1 MDIDRRD
8 RSYRDSIAVKI
19 DPLSL
24 IKKNVYEE
32 RNRKKTWQY
41 RKYTDIDP
49 NFICIS
55 KDGTLGE
62 VWRVGN
68 LIIGLPSIEGK
79 EVVNQDINPD
89 KAMWSRTEI
98 PQEFLELE
106 ENYRSQL
113 ADATS
118 QTDVKNVRNSYKKKR
133 LILLDKYENFID
145 KEYHKRKHGFFMKID
160 DEVFYLTGANYMF
173 LNYYYLTDSDM
184 YPLFRTTAVY
194 TWWHWEA
201 VKADDDSFGE
211 LRFKSRRVAATS
223 EAASEALNYMT
234 ITKYGNIPIVSERKE
249 LAWELFQSKIVDSF
263 KYYPT
268 YFKPVINDPNDLP
281 KTKIEITHDTPKSET
296 SRIKTY
302 PTKLTA
308 YDSTR
313 VNPFAINDE
322 VFKFEEIDFSQFRS
336 RHKRCYNKSRHTKPK
351 GKFFSTTGDKKLNT
365 ASAQYE
371 WENSNP
377 LQRDK
382 TGSTNTGLIALF
394 VDCCYTWAEEAMF
407 DKWGYPIVHDPK
419 EPIENE
425 IGEIVEYGAIT
436 KWKIEETN
444 AKGMKK
450 SELNSFYRN
459 VPRTIEHALRD
470 EGGVNN
476 DFDIDNLNAHLDYLN
491 NLTEHEL
498 KEVIFVG
505 NLAWKGEPY
514 KSDVQWIPNPKGKF
528 MTTWIPPKDLQNQSE
543 MKVPFWN
550 KKLGKI
556 KQPANHHIG
565 CFGIDSYDMF
575 GQTKDGSGSPLAMA
589 AYSKFNMVGAP
600 CHSLFIKYIE
610 RPKRPE
616 DAYDDMIMA
625 MQFWGMYANIENNKA
640 KILEHIEEHGY
651 TGYVLR
657 RPDKKPKDLTDAEK
671 KYGGQPSSTKV
682 IEDEASLLKTYIL
695 DRIGVNLEEG
705 ECVCYMKEFIKAWIK
720 FNINKRKEHDLAV
733 ASGKAMMGAQFKVKQ
748 RKSFEGVGQ
757 SSINLAAFGA

>member
-1 MDIDRRD
+1 MVRD
-8 RSYRDSIAVKI
+8 RSYRGSIAEKVN
-19 DPLSL
+19 PFSL
-24 IKKNVYEE
+24 IKKKIYEE
-32 RNRKKTWQY
+32 RNRKKTWEY
-41 RKYTDIDP
+41 RKYTDIDE

-62 VWRVGN
+62 VWKVGG
-68 LIIGLPSIEGK
+68 LYIGLPSIEGK
-79 EVVNQDINPD
+79 EVVNADLKPD
-89 KAMWSRTEI
+89 NAFWKRTEI
-98 PQEFLELE
+98 PQDFRELE

-118 QTDVKNVRNSYKKKR
+118 QTDVKSIRSGYKKKR
-133 LILLDKYENFID
+133 LILLDKYAKFID
-145 KEYHKRKHGFFMKID
+145 KEYEKRENGFFIKID
-160 DEVFYLTGANYMF
+160 EEVFYMTGSNYMF

-201 VKADDDSFGE
+201 VRADDDAFGE
-211 LRFKSRRVAATS
+211 IRFKSRRVAWTS

-281 KTKIEITHDTPKSET
+281 KTKIEITHDTPKKET

-322 VFKFEEIDFSQFRS
+322 IFKFEDVDFSQFRS
-336 RHKRCYNKSRHTKPK
+336 RHKRCYNKSKLTKPK
-351 GKFFSTTGDKKLNT
+351 GKFGSTTGDKKLNT
-365 ASAQYE
+365 SSAQYE
-371 WENSNP
+371 WENSDP
-377 LQRDK
+377 LNRDK
-382 TGSTNTGLIALF
+382 TGKTNTGLIALF

-407 DKWGYPIVHDPK
+407 DKWGYPIVGDPK
-419 EPIENE
+419 KPIENE
-425 IGEIVEYGAIT
+425 IGEIVEFGAVT
-436 KWKIEETN
+436 KWNIEEQN
-444 AKGMKK
+444 AKNMKK

-476 DFDIDNLNAHLDYLN
+476 DFEIDNLNDHLDYLN
-491 NLTEHEL
+491 MIPDSEMANLVFT
-498 KEVIFVG
+498 G

-514 KSDVQWIPNPKGKF
+514 DSEVEWIPNPKGKF
-528 MTTWIPPKDLQNQSE
+528 RTSWIPPKEMQNKYE
-543 MKVPFWN
+543 VKAPYWN
-550 KKLGKI
+550 KASKKI
-556 KQPANHHIG
+556 KTPSNPHIG

-575 GQTKDGSGSPLAMA
+575 GQTKDGAGSPLALA
-589 AYSKFNMVGAP
+589 AYSKFNMEGAP
-600 CHSLFIKYIE
+600 CHSFFISYVE

-616 DAYDDMIMA
+616 DAYDDVIMA

-640 KILEHIEEHGY
+640 KILEHIYEKGY

-657 RPDKKPKDLTDAEK
+657 RPDKKYKHLSDFEK
-671 KYGGQPSSTKV
+671 KYGGQPSSTQV
-682 IEDEASLLKTYIL
+682 IEDEASLLKTYIF
-695 DRIGVNLEEG
+695 DRVGIGLEEG
-705 ECVCYMKEFIKAWIK
+705 ECVVYLREFVKGWVK
-720 FNINKRKEHDLAV
+720 YNINKRKEHDLAV
-733 ASGKAMMGAQFKVKQ
+733 ASGKAIMGAQFKVKQ
-748 RKSFEGVGQ
+748 RKVIEGLQNSGVSF
-757 SSINLAAFGA
+757 SAFSA